1 MSERADPT
9 HDVAGESLGDS
20 WLEHVG
26 SLGAENV
33 GHGFQGQL
41 PRDGNDADCVV
52 VSAALCRHEQ
62 SLEHSTL
69 VDTER
74 EGGRPAVSESGI
86 GRVSAVGE
94 VVDPIGHGGSVESHE
109 GRGRTFHT
117 ALPPSGPRTDPDARV
132 DEPLTASM
140 TAQHPDFDD
149 EQAYIAHAYA
159 CLERSREDAWK
170 VRGLTEAG
178 VGGTFQNRFERNAID
193 EQLVRRLTDLD
204 LGDAALVFGRID
216 RAVETSAGGAPD
228 GDAPDGIESFHIG
241 RLAVADENRDPVVVD
256 WRAPVAEPFY
266 RATGRQPMGLAR
278 RRHFVVDG
286 PTLVGIEDEL
296 FGEGHL
302 GIGHDEGLEES
313 LDGAVV
319 HSSGLRGYSTLMA
332 SIERGRTGQ
341 LGDIVATIQS
351 EQDEIIRSP
360 QAGVLVVQGG
370 PGTGKTV
377 VALHRAAYLLYTN
390 RFPLED
396 QGVLV
401 IGPNRVFLRYIERVL
416 PSLGEA
422 GVEQVVLGDLVD
434 DVAVG
439 FDVRESAVAARVK
452 GDVRM
457 IDVIDRAVLDRER
470 PLREDLVLPFR
481 TGYVRLTAAE
491 SERIVKAARRR
502 FRRHNAGRKWVETE
516 VWAAIASTWR
526 EGGAGPGELREALRG
541 TDEMRMAFERM
552 WPLLTPAQLLHDL
565 FGSRALLRSAGQ
577 RYLSADEIESLHRER
592 SSDVESVRWS
602 ESDVALLDEAF
613 VVLGPKPRKNG
624 KIDENDEIRTYG
636 HIVIDEVQ
644 DLTPMQLRMVAR
656 RSLSGSMTIVG
667 DIAQATGA
675 HAPSSWDDV
684 LAHLPQPRSGR
695 DELNRVI
702 GLSVGY
708 RIPGQIMELANRVMA
723 VAAPGLRAP
732 SAVRLGPAP
741 PSFVSATHETL
752 LDRTV
757 DETVALVDLVGGGN
771 VAVVTPNDM
780 IDDVSDALTSR
791 GIEHGRAT
799 RSALDSGVTVVPVGL
814 VKGLELDGVVVVEP
828 SRIVGDDERGMRA
841 LYVALT
847 RSTQRLS
854 IVHADE
860 LPEPLRA
867 E

>member
-1 MSERADPT
+1 
-9 HDVAGESLGDS
+9 
-20 WLEHVG
+20 
-26 SLGAENV
+26 
-33 GHGFQGQL
+33 
-41 PRDGNDADCVV
+41 
-52 VSAALCRHEQ
+52 
-62 SLEHSTL
+62 
-69 VDTER
+69 
-74 EGGRPAVSESGI
+74 
-86 GRVSAVGE
+86 
-94 VVDPIGHGGSVESHE
+94 
-109 GRGRTFHT
+109 
-117 ALPPSGPRTDPDARV
+117 
-132 DEPLTASM
+132 M

-149 EQAYIAHAYA
+149 EQAYIEHAYA
-159 CLERSREDAWK
+159 CLERSRQDAWK
-170 VRGLTEAG
+170 VRELTEAG

-193 EQLVRRLTDLD
+193 EQLIRRLTDLD

-216 RAVETSAGGAPD
+216 RQSDD
-228 GDAPDGIESFHIG
+228 GPANGESPVESFHIG

-278 RRHFVVDG
+278 RRHFVVEG
-286 PTLVGIEDEL
+286 SSLLGIEDEL

-302 GIGHDEGLEES
+302 GIGHDEGLDGGS
-313 LDGAVV
+313 LV

-422 GVEQVVLGDLVD
+422 GVEQVVLADLVD
-434 DVAVG
+434 DVRVG
-439 FDVRESAVAARVK
+439 SDVRESELARRVK

-457 IDVIDRAVLDRER
+457 VDVIDRAVLDRER
-470 PLREDLVLPFR
+470 PLRDDLVVPFR

-502 FRRHNAGRKWVETE
+502 FRRHNAGRKWVEAE
-516 VWAAIASTWR
+516 VWTAMASTWR
-526 EGGAGPGELREALRG
+526 DAGVGANDVRDVLRG

-552 WPLLTPAQLLHDL
+552 WPYLTPAQLLHDL
-565 FGSRALLRSAGQ
+565 LGSRALLRSAG
-577 RYLSADEIESLHRER
+577 RKILDDTEVDALYRER
-592 SSDVESVRWS
+592 SSVLDEVRWS
-602 ESDVALLDEAF
+602 EADVALLDEAF
-613 VVLGPKPRKNG
+613 VALGPKPRKSG
-624 KIDENDEIRTYG
+624 KIEEADEIRTYG
-636 HIVIDEVQ
+636 HIVVDEVQ

-695 DELNRVI
+695 DEINRVI

-723 VAAPGLRAP
+723 AATPGLRAP

-741 PSFVSATHETL
+741 PSFVSANAENLLARVVDATL
-752 LDRTV
+752 DMVEAVSR
-757 DETVALVDLVGGGN
+757 GN
-771 VAVVTPNDM
+771 VAVVTP
-780 IDDVSDALTSR
+780 DDLADRVSAALTAR
-791 GIEHGRAT
+791 GVEHGRAS
-799 RSALDSGVTVVPVGL
+799 RSALDSGITVVPVGL

-828 SRIVGDDERGMRA
+828 GRIVDAESQGMRA

-847 RSTQRLS
+847 RSTQRLT
-854 IVHADE
+854 IVHADS
-860 LPEPLRA
+860 LPEPLRT